1 MVIEEE
7 ERMIEE
13 AKDANFA
20 DAMNKI
26 LASTVDEKVC
36 GF

>member
-1 MVIEEE
+1 MGIEEE

-13 AKDANFA
+13 AKDANLA

-26 LASTVDEKVC
+26 LASTVDEKA
-36 GF
+36 